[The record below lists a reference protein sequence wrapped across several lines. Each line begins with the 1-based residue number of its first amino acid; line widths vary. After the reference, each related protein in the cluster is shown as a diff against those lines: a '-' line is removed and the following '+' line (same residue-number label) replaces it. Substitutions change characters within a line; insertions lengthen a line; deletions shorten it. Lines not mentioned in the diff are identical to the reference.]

1 MNLIDKTLLDFL
13 EPLAKLSS
21 DRKQELADVCFIETV
36 AKGINPLR
44 MNVTQASQLI
54 YLTKGDLGLCFQ
66 DDRKLILRG
75 GSPAAKHPINNGHQI
90 KHVVALTEVEILRAD
105 TDLLD
110 IMLMWDQLSG
120 MRPVAAR
127 PAASGLFT

>member
-1 MNLIDKTLLDFL
+1 MQSEKHAISKYVSQIPDNQHCVCCENDRVNLNFMNLIDKTLLDFL

-75 GSPAAKHPINNGHQI
+75 GSPAAKHS
-90 KHVVALTEVEILRAD
+90 
-105 TDLLD
+105 
-110 IMLMWDQLSG
+110 DQ
-120 MRPVAAR
+120 
-127 PAASGLFT
+127 

>member
-1 MNLIDKTLLDFL
+1 MNLFDKTLLDFL

-21 DRKQELADVCFIETV
+21 DRKQELADVCFIEKV
-36 AKGINPLR
+36 GKGIDPLR
-44 MNVTQASQLI
+44 MNVTQAPQLI
-54 YLTKGDLGLCFQ
+54 YLTKGDLGLCFH

-90 KHVVALTEVEILRAD
+90 KQVVALTDVEILRAD
-105 TDLLD
+105 ADLLD

-120 MRPVAAR
+120 MRSFAGQ
-127 PAASGLFT
+127 PASDSFA

>member
-13 EPLAKLSS
+13 EPLARLSS

-44 MNVTQASQLI
+44 MNVTQVPQLI
-54 YLTKGDLGLCFQ
+54 YLTKGDLGLYFQ
-66 DDRKLILRG
+66 DNRRLILRG

-120 MRPVAAR
+120 MRSVAAVQ
-127 PAASGLFT
+127 AAHGLLT